1 MMNILA
7 KAIPYLLFLFA
18 HSVLSV
24 PVLARNDHGEEG
36 KDSHWVNIWT
46 AMPQLVEPANL
57 PPAPFVRPYSLPGK
71 EFMA

>member
-1 MMNILA
+1 MMNILV
-7 KAIPYLLFLFA
+7 KAIPYLLFLSA

-24 PVLARNDHGEEG
+24 PILAREDHGKEE

-57 PPAPFVRPYSLPGK
+57 PPVPFVRPYLLPGK
-71 EFMA
+71 AFMA